1 MMENEKYLE
10 RGHYGSITGTQ
21 AAKPLT
27 SNVGYTSLPLPTP
40 NLGLHFFRRGWV
52 DPIVDC

>member
-27 SNVGYTSLPLPTP
+27 SKNYTSLPLPTP